1 MRSPAPGEPPRCS
14 SGSSSKDKITSKKKG
29 ALFRFSKRTPSC
41 RHPKTGALL
50 TMHLKC
56 QLAILLG
63 SQRIIGEVSTMVTR
77 QVRRVSKMDAVN
89 ILGVSL
95 STVERMIKRGDL
107 QIEKDDL
114 GGRHRIWIL
123 LEEETG
129 GESAEKSG
137 AQSAGYSPE
146 MTDDALDM
154 SKKEELIALRVQVK
168 GLQDL
173 SDFRAEQLKES
184 DLRFQQLMQQFD
196 RLSLALPAPAP
207 ESKPR
212 GKGWS
217 WLPWRR
223 RSEGK

>member
-1 MRSPAPGEPPRCS
+1 
-14 SGSSSKDKITSKKKG
+14 
-29 ALFRFSKRTPSC
+29 
-41 RHPKTGALL
+41 
-50 TMHLKC
+50 
-56 QLAILLG
+56 
-63 SQRIIGEVSTMVTR
+63 MVTR

-95 STVERMIKRGDL
+95 STVERMIKRGEL
-107 QIEKDDL
+107 QVEKEDL
-114 GGRHRIWIL
+114 GSRHRIWIL
-123 LEEETG
+123 LEEEVRD
-129 GESAEKSG
+129 ESADEPG
-137 AQSAGYSPE
+137 EQAAGYSPG
-146 MTDDALDM
+146 MPRDALDM
-154 SKKEELIALRVQVK
+154 SEKEELIALRVQVK

-212 GKGWS
+212 GRGWS

-223 RSEGK
+223 RTQGK